1 MDTNDG
7 KDQNYPL
14 STIYDENDNTKYS
27 IEPDKQSPSVGAQ
40 IETFQ
45 FSFIATVPIVAKT
58 NPFF

>member
-7 KDQNYPL
+7 KDKNYPL

-27 IEPDKQSPSVGAQ
+27 IEPAKQSPSVGAQ
-40 IETFQ
+40 IETSQ